1 MSRSDPMLPE
11 PGFSLIVGAYAVL
24 TTIAGKP
31 AYKENIY
38 LLIE

>member
-1 MSRSDPMLPE
+1 MLPE

-31 AYKENIY
+31 AYTMKMYIY
-38 LLIE
+38 LFRNCI

>member
-1 MSRSDPMLPE
+1 MLPE

-31 AYKENIY
+31 ANKENDIY
-38 LLIE
+38 LLPNRI